1 MADQADEPT
10 AAAIADPAD
19 EPQETAGLAPVAS
32 PARRRRF
39 PAPAA
44 GALALLV
51 GATLFAGWR
60 DVRARHDDEARA
72 QMVAAGRAVVL
83 ALTTIDHT
91 QIDRDVQRILDASTG
106 AFRDDFAQRAETFK
120 AAARKAESTSVG
132 TVREAGLESVD
143 GDSARVL
150 VALTV
155 MTSNRGAPEQQP
167 KSWRTRV
174 TVNRVDDDFKVAAVE
189 FVP

>member
-1 MADQADEPT
+1 MAEVADEPT
-10 AAAIADPAD
+10 AA
-19 EPQETAGLAPVAS
+19 TAGDELRGTAGVEPVAS
-32 PARRRRF
+32 PQGRRRILS
-39 PAPAA
+39 A
-44 GALALLV
+44 GAAVFALLV
-51 GATLFAGWR
+51 GVNVWAGWR
-60 DVRARHDDEARA
+60 DVQARQDDAAAE
-72 QMVAAGRAVVL
+72 QMVAAGREGLL

-106 AFRDDFAQRAETFK
+106 AFRDDFAQRAETFT
-120 AAARKAESTSVG
+120 AAARKAQSTSVG
-132 TVREAGLESVD
+132 TVREAGLESSD

-155 MTSNRGAPEQQP
+155 MTSNRGVPEQQP

-174 TVNRVDDDFKVAAVE
+174 TVTRVDDGYKVAEVE

>member
-1 MADQADEPT
+1 MAEAADEPQET
-10 AAAIADPAD
+10 AADPAD
-19 EPQETAGLAPVAS
+19 EPQETAGLEPVAAA
-32 PARRRRF
+32 PRRRRVS
-39 PAPAA
+39 AVVA
-44 GALALLV
+44 GALAVLV
-51 GATLFAGWR
+51 GAAVWAGVR
-60 DVRARHDDEARA
+60 DVRARHDDQARA
-72 QMVAAGRAVVL
+72 QMVAAGREVLL
-83 ALTTIDHT
+83 ALTTVDHT

-106 AFRDDFAQRAETFK
+106 AFHDDFAQRAESFK

-155 MTSNRGAPEQQP
+155 MTSNRGAAAQQP

-174 TVNRVDDDFKVAAVE
+174 TVNRVDDGFKVAAVE